1 MEIVPSTY
9 AEFEGLRPRNT
20 LLYGFVKELKV
31 GTVVRLR
38 GHKHV
43 VANPKNPMALFS
55 CRVYKG
61 VRMMAIRHGMQLRMV
76 HDGADLL
83 VMRVK

>member
-1 MEIVPSTY
+1 MEIVPITS
-9 AEFEGLRPRNT
+9 AEFEGIRPPNARV
-20 LLYGFVKELKV
+20 YGFVTELKV
-31 GTVVRLR
+31 GAAVRLR

-43 VANPKNPMALFS
+43 PPRGRKIECGVYSRVRKMAD
-55 CRVYKG
+55 
-61 VRMMAIRHGMQLRMV
+61 RHGIHLRMV